1 MESNSTTIKLSNGT
15 ELRIKSKGLPED
27 FDVDR
32 VLKID
37 YANIPAEMATLPILM
52 NNVGIILADL
62 ENEVRISELTL
73 KKQKAIMAE
82 AGREEIKKDKLG
94 KPATN
99 DETLEYIRRQPKY
112 DVLNRK
118 VSTSMRNR
126 DVINSIYWSI
136 KSKQEIVQN
145 LSKSMSYGD
154 FNDALIGCALKE
166 INYVQLSK
174 REPLIK

>member
-1 MESNSTTIKLSNGT
+1 MSTTIKLKDGS

-27 FDVDR
+27 FDTDR

-62 ENEVRISELTL
+62 ESEVRIAELEL
-73 KKQKAIMAE
+73 KKSKAVMAE
-82 AGREEIKKDKLG
+82 QGREEIKNEKGG

-99 DETLEYIRRQPKY
+99 DETIEYIRRQPKY
-112 DVLNRK
+112 DILNRK
-118 VSTSMRNR
+118 VSNAMKKR
-126 DVINSIYWSI
+126 DIINSIYWSI

-154 FNDALIGCALKE
+154 FNDALINCTLKE

-174 REPLIK
+174 RQPLIK